1 MNIVVCVKRVPQT
14 QEVDLTVD
22 ESKKDIRKDSL
33 AYFINEWD
41 NYAIEEAILLK
52 EKSGGEVT
60 AVTIGS
66 EDDEEVLRR
75 CLAMGADRALRIEPG
90 DRRLDP
96 VVISRILA
104 EVIRGMDY
112 DLILTGVQADDDNC
126 GMVGV
131 MTAEQLG
138 IAHSAVVTGIGIEG
152 KEATIRIELEGGI
165 EEVAT
170 LHLPALLTVQTG
182 INEPRYVSIMGIRKA
197 SKKELIVKGVEDLKL
212 SPDDL
217 TPQTLIE
224 EVFLPPETTG
234 AEMIEGDPA
243 SVAEQIIRIIKE
255 KGVNI
260 IDG

>member
-1 MNIVVCVKRVPQT
+1 M
-14 QEVDLTVD
+14 
-22 ESKKDIRKDSL
+22 
-33 AYFINEWD
+33 
-41 NYAIEEAILLK
+41 
-52 EKSGGEVT
+52 
-60 AVTIGS
+60 
-66 EDDEEVLRR
+66 
-75 CLAMGADRALRIEPG
+75 
-90 DRRLDP
+90 
-96 VVISRILA
+96 
-104 EVIRGMDY
+104 
-112 DLILTGVQADDDNC
+112 
-126 GMVGV
+126 
-131 MTAEQLG
+131 
-138 IAHSAVVTGIGIEG
+138 
-152 KEATIRIELEGGI
+152 

>member
-104 EVIRGMDY
+104 EVIRY
-112 DLILTGVQADDDNC
+112 C
-126 GMVGV
+126 
-131 MTAEQLG
+131 
-138 IAHSAVVTGIGIEG
+138 SA
-152 KEATIRIELEGGI
+152 R
-165 EEVAT
+165 
-170 LHLPALLTVQTG
+170 LLKC
-182 INEPRYVSIMGIRKA
+182 RDKA
-197 SKKELIVKGVEDLKL
+197 Y
-212 SPDDL
+212 
-217 TPQTLIE
+217 
-224 EVFLPPETTG
+224 PET
-234 AEMIEGDPA
+234 
-243 SVAEQIIRIIKE
+243 
-255 KGVNI
+255 
-260 IDG
+260 